1 MNNAEKWVIR
11 NTHGQLLQSFAID
24 PEQIRVNWFRPDAP
38 GKTKAGEKGPLN
50 LLAESKA
57 QVLLMALVSQVPTE
71 FAGAKVMTLAQ
82 ALSPLASYATGAP
95 VVITGNVKTI
105 QPPALKAG
113 LGPLP
118 FHDFSSAEVKPF
130 DLSGFKITDLIH
142 IGPPVPSTPP
152 ANGSSW
158 LNGVEAKASIPEL
171 VAQYLQGMVGVMLD
185 FEQKQTL
192 IAVLTKVKADV
203 TLSDLSDAL
212 TQYEVLT
219 PFRDALQK
227 CQNSGG
233 FGHLFT
239 QNADV

>member
-1 MNNAEKWVIR
+1 MSHSSPVMIDVTTLLPLIEAARKTNAAIAESDATFQSLPPVDQQKRMTAYTNRQQVLDFDFNNAASLAMDE
-11 NTHGQLLQSFAID
+11 LL
-24 PEQIRVNWFRPDAP
+24 
-38 GKTKAGEKGPLN
+38 K
-50 LLAESKA
+50 
-57 QVLLMALVSQVPTE
+57 LVP
-71 FAGAKVMTLAQ
+71 
-82 ALSPLASYATGAP
+82 PTGAP
-95 VVITGNVKTI
+95 VVITDNVKTI

-113 LGPLP
+113 LGHLP

-152 ANGSSW
+152 ADGSSW
-158 LNGVEAKASIPEL
+158 LNGVETKASIPEL

-185 FEQKQTL
+185 FDQKQTL
-192 IAVLTKVKADV
+192 IAVLTKLKADV